1 MTNLKDTIYRVVAI
15 QDDNRDYKY
24 TPEAEM
30 FAYLDTLVRP
40 VVMTMTRVDT
50 FRVVDKIVGQDTT
63 MKDSIV
69 TQEYLGFGPNN
80 LYLRLFQEKL
90 TQLYMTDDDRKER
103 ERLDFIFSIPE
114 RMSLRPVC
122 SIPCRRNRYR
132 RIGMCWNIR
141 PETIHWLCGLK
152 ILPCIKRYL
161 ECYPFLLAD
170 R

>member
-1 MTNLKDTIYRVVAI
+1 
-15 QDDNRDYKY
+15 
-24 TPEAEM
+24 M

-63 MKDSIV
+63 MRDSIV

-103 ERLDFIFSIPE
+103 ERLDFIFSIPGKNE
-114 RMSLRPVC
+114 
-122 SIPCRRNRYR
+122 
-132 RIGMCWNIR
+132 IGMCWNIR

-152 ILPCIKRYL
+152 ILPCIKKI
-161 ECYPFLLAD
+161 P
-170 R
+170 